1 MTRKLAILILPLLL
15 CLTGCT
21 SKEEVRETAIQQFDI
36 CQTAVEE
43 ALRPYLFVLQD
54 DTNPEDNYEGSDYY
68 VRYLSVSVD
77 SNTEISIILENPL
90 NRLRDTESRV
100 SVSLSHSYSGEKD
113 TLPTSQTELFASVVQ
128 ATGNTAVT
136 EDLCR
141 NVLEDAQTKENSSDG
156 SYREGEYT
164 SEKDGIYLYY
174 YDDGELSWSL
184 TYEGTLP
191 PLENSS
197 EENSG

>member
-1 MTRKLAILILPLLL
+1 MTRKLVFLILPLLL

-21 SKEEVRETAIQQFDI
+21 TREEVQKTAIQQFDI
-36 CQTAVEE
+36 CQSAVEE

-54 DTNPEDNYEGSDYY
+54 DTNPQDNYEGSDYY
-68 VRYLSVSVD
+68 VRYLSVPID

-90 NRLRDTESRV
+90 DRLFDNQSRV
-100 SVSLSHSYSGEKD
+100 SVSLSHSYSGQKD
-113 TLPTSQTELFASVVQ
+113 ILPDSQMGLFSSVVQ
-128 ATGNTAVT
+128 ATGNTAIT
-136 EDLCR
+136 EKLCR
-141 NVLEDAQTKENSSDG
+141 SVLEDAQTKENSSDG

-164 SEKDGIYLYY
+164 SKKDGIYLYY